1 MLMSELTIVIIL
13 FFAKIRFL
21 GAAAFHEW
29 EGLPTGRV
37 LLFLGC
43 EKIFVCFEIFKF
55 QFFSD
60 VSHV

>member
-1 MLMSELTIVIIL
+1 MLMPELTIVIIL

-43 EKIFVCFEIFKF
+43 EKIFVCSEISIL
-55 QFFSD
+55 Q
-60 VSHV
+60 